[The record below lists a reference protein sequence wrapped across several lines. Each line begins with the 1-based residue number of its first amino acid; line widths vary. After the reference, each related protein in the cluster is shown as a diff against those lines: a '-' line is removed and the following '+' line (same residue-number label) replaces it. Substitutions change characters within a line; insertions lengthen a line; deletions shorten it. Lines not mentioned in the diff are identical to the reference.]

1 MPVPDDD
8 LYFPLIKNL
17 FFSDSCS
24 AAVFV
29 ELYNGG
35 GDYALFALTDNG
47 YENLALNMADI
58 RILLAQQRQIII
70 QYQEYYEG
78 NGE

>member
-1 MPVPDDD
+1 MKK
-8 LYFPLIKNL
+8 IK
-17 FFSDSCS
+17 
-24 AAVFV
+24 
-29 ELYNGG
+29 NGG

-47 YENLALNMADI
+47 YEKLALNMADI